1 MLLINDKIKRVDL
14 LVKKFLKVVSCICWC
29 IHFILNRRHYN
40 FPPVGEISLDLND
53 PVVRLTIKIDILHH
67 FVHHLL
73 VFFGPHHTFHILF
86 FND

>member
-1 MLLINDKIKRVDL
+1 
-14 LVKKFLKVVSCICWC
+14 
-29 IHFILNRRHYN
+29 
-40 FPPVGEISLDLND
+40 
-53 PVVRLTIKIDILHH
+53 VVRLTIKIDILHH